1 MTEPRTATPSQA
13 QPTGNLTAP
22 FVLDPDTPRIYVA
35 CLAAYNNGHLHGSW
49 IDVEDEDSIQDAVRA
64 ILKSSPIP
72 DAEEWAIHDYEN
84 FDGVTINEYDS
95 FARVVEIAEFLEN
108 CSGFGGKLLENYG
121 GDIAPK
127 GHVKDAESALER
139 YNGEYESLA
148 DFAEELTESTTEIPK
163 TLKYYID
170 YKSMARDM
178 ELSGDIFSIETGYKE
193 IHVFWNS

>member
-1 MTEPRTATPSQA
+1 MTEPRTDTPSQA
-13 QPTGNLTAP
+13 QPTGNLAAP
-22 FVLDPDTPRIYVA
+22 YAPDPDTPRIYVA

-49 IDVEDEDSIQDAVRA
+49 IGVEDEDSIHEAVRA

-72 DAEEWAIHDYEN
+72 DAEEYAIHDYEN

-121 GDIAPK
+121 GDIE
-127 GHVKDAESALER
+127 DAESALER

-148 DFAEELTESTTEIPK
+148 DFAEELTESTTQIPEN
-163 TLKYYID
+163 LKYYID

-178 ELSGDIFSIETGYKE
+178 EMNGDVFTIETGYKE
-193 IHVFWNS
+193 IHVFWNN

>member
-1 MTEPRTATPSQA
+1 MTAPRTDTPSQA
-13 QPTGNLTAP
+13 PTAGNLATPFAP
-22 FVLDPDTPRIYVA
+22 DPDTPRIYVA

-49 IDVEDEDSIQDAVRA
+49 IDVEDEDSIRDAVKD

-95 FARVVEIAEFLEN
+95 FARVVEIAEFIGN

-121 GDIAPK
+121 GDIE
-127 GHVKDAESALER
+127 DAESALER

-178 ELSGDIFSIETGYKE
+178 EMNGDVFTIETGYKE
-193 IHVFWNS
+193 IHVFWNN

>member
-1 MTEPRTATPSQA
+1 MTEPRTDTPCQA
-13 QPTGNLTAP
+13 QPTGSLAAP
-22 FVLDPDTPRIYVA
+22 YAPDPDTPRIYVA

-49 IDVEDEDSIQDAVRA
+49 IDVEDEDGIHEAVRA

-72 DAEEWAIHDYEN
+72 NAEEYAIHDYEN

-95 FARVVEIAEFLEN
+95 FARVVEIAEFLGN

-121 GDIAPK
+121 GDIE
-127 GHVKDAESALER
+127 DAESALER

-148 DFAEELTESTTEIPK
+148 DFAEELTASTTQIPK
-163 TLKYYID
+163 NLTYYID

-178 ELSGDIFSIETGYKE
+178 EMNGNIFSIETGYKE
-193 IHVFWNS
+193 IHVFWNN

>member
-1 MTEPRTATPSQA
+1 MTEPRTETPSQA
-13 QPTGNLTAP
+13 PNTGSLAAP
-22 FVLDPDTPRIYVA
+22 FAPDPDTPRIYVA
-35 CLAAYNNGHLHGSW
+35 CLAAYNNGDLHGSW
-49 IDVEDEDSIQDAVRA
+49 IDVDDEDSIQDAVRA

-121 GDIAPK
+121 GDIE
-127 GHVKDAESALER
+127 DAESALER

-148 DFAEELTESTTEIPK
+148 DFAEELTATTTEIPK
-163 TLKYYID
+163 NLTYYID

-178 ELSGDIFSIETGYKE
+178 EMNGDIFSIETGYKE

>member
-1 MTEPRTATPSQA
+1 M
-13 QPTGNLTAP
+13 
-22 FVLDPDTPRIYVA
+22 
-35 CLAAYNNGHLHGSW
+35 
-49 IDVEDEDSIQDAVRA
+49 EDEDSIHEAVRA

-95 FARVVEIAEFLEN
+95 FARVVEIAEFIGN
-108 CSGFGGKLLENYG
+108 CSSFGGKLLENYG
-121 GDIAPK
+121 GDIE
-127 GHVKDAESALER
+127 DAESALER

-163 TLKYYID
+163 NLTYYID

-178 ELSGDIFSIETGYKE
+178 EMNGDIFSIETGYKE
-193 IHVFWNS
+193 IHVFWNN

>member
-1 MTEPRTATPSQA
+1 MTAPRTDTPSQA
-13 QPTGNLTAP
+13 QPTGNLAATFA
-22 FVLDPDTPRIYVA
+22 LNPDTPRIYVA

-72 DAEEWAIHDYEN
+72 EAEEWAIHDYEN

-95 FARVVEIAEFLEN
+95 FARVVEIAEFIGN

-121 GDIAPK
+121 GDIE
-127 GHVKDAESALER
+127 DAESALDR

-148 DFAEELTESTTEIPK
+148 DFAEELTESTTEIPEN
-163 TLKYYID
+163 LKYYID

-178 ELSGDIFSIETGYKE
+178 EMNGDVFTIETGYKE
-193 IHVFWNS
+193 IHVFWNN

>member
-1 MTEPRTATPSQA
+1 MTAPRIDTPHQA
-13 QPTGNLTAP
+13 QPTGSLAAP
-22 FVLDPDTPRIYVA
+22 FAPDPDTPRIYVA

-49 IDVEDEDSIQDAVRA
+49 IDVEDEDGIHEAVRA
-64 ILKSSPIP
+64 ILKSSPIT
-72 DAEEWAIHDYEN
+72 DAEEYAIHDYEN

-121 GDIAPK
+121 GDIE
-127 GHVKDAESALER
+127 DAESALER

-148 DFAEELTESTTEIPK
+148 DFAEELTESTTQIPEN
-163 TLKYYID
+163 LKYYID

-178 ELSGDIFSIETGYKE
+178 EMNGDIFSIETGYKE

>member
-1 MTEPRTATPSQA
+1 MTAPRTEIPSQA
-13 QPTGNLTAP
+13 PTAGSLAEP
-22 FVLDPDTPRIYVA
+22 FAADPDTPKIYVA

-49 IDVEDEDSIQDAVRA
+49 IDVVDEDGIQDAVRA
-64 ILKSSPIP
+64 LLKSSPIP
-72 DAEEWAIHDYEN
+72 DAEEYAIHDYEN

-121 GDIAPK
+121 GDIE
-127 GHVKDAESALER
+127 DAESALER

-163 TLKYYID
+163 NLKYYID

-178 ELSGDIFSIETGYKE
+178 EMNGDIFSIETAYKE
-193 IHVFWNS
+193 IHVFWNN

>member
-1 MTEPRTATPSQA
+1 MTAPRTETPSQA
-13 QPTGNLTAP
+13 PTAGSLAGAFELT
-22 FVLDPDTPRIYVA
+22 PDTPRIYVA

-49 IDVEDEDSIQDAVRA
+49 IDVEDEDSIHEAVRA
-64 ILKSSPIP
+64 VLKSSPITE
-72 DAEEWAIHDYEN
+72 AEEWAIHDYEN

-121 GDIAPK
+121 GDIE
-127 GHVKDAESALER
+127 DAESALER
-139 YNGEYESLA
+139 YSGEYESLA

-163 TLKYYID
+163 NLKYYID

-178 ELSGDIFSIETGYKE
+178 EMNGDVFSIETGYKE
-193 IHVFWNS
+193 IHVFWNN

>member
-1 MTEPRTATPSQA
+1 MTEPRTETPSQA
-13 QPTGNLTAP
+13 QSTGNLAATFA
-22 FVLDPDTPRIYVA
+22 LDPDIPRIYVA
-35 CLAAYNNGHLHGSW
+35 CLAAYNNGQLHGSW
-49 IDVEDEDSIQDAVRA
+49 IDVQDEDSILEAVRA
-64 ILKSSPIP
+64 ILNSSPIP

-121 GDIAPK
+121 GDI
-127 GHVKDAESALER
+127 KDAEAALER

-148 DFAEELTESTTEIPK
+148 DFAEELSASTTQIPES
-163 TLKYYID
+163 LKYYID

-178 ELSGDIFSIETGYKE
+178 EMNGDVFSIETGYKE
-193 IHVFWNS
+193 IHVFWNN